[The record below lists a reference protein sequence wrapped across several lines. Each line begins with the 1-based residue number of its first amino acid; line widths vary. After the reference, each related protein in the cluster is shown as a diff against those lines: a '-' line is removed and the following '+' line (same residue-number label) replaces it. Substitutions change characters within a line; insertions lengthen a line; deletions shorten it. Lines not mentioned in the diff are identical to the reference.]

1 LKVNGEELLETRDDG
16 GFLDIFK
23 AFFQYI
29 GQKEEV
35 GNGDQHTK
43 ITVSAIHKFEIVIC
57 ILILFL

>member
-1 LKVNGEELLETRDDG
+1 MKVNGEELLETRDDG

-35 GNGDQHTK
+35 GNGDQHIK
-43 ITVSAIHKFEIVIC
+43 ITVSVTHEFEVLIY
-57 ILILFL
+57 ILILFI